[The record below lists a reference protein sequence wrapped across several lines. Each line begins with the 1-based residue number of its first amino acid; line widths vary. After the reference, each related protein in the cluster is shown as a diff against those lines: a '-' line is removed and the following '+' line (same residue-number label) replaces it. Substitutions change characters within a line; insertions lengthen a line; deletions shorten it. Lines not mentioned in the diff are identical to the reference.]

1 MSTIKKITMREYNGT
16 DYDTLYPS
24 TRGDQIT
31 TVVPLSVGGTG
42 ANTAAAGL
50 RNLIMSGTN
59 QLISSGDSIPYSK
72 ASGSVGSRVSFATF
86 VGHLPDVGG
95 VTTATLQD
103 DINNLGTFLQ
113 QQTGSYTGTGTSGSS
128 NKNSITFN
136 FVPKYMMIWSST
148 DSYIQAWLDLPGWF
162 FWSSGMTSIGA
173 KYSDTRSGSGH
184 VHGCKNVFTLSNKT
198 LSWYATSIGE
208 YTTTDDLIRMQ
219 MNTSGVTYNWVAFG

>member
-24 TRGDQIT
+24 TRGDQIV

-42 ANTAAAGL
+42 GTTASAGL

-59 QLISSGDSIPYSK
+59 QVISSGDSIPYSK

-95 VTTATLQD
+95 VTTATLQN

-113 QQTGSYTGTGTSGSS
+113 QQVGSYTGTGTSGSS

-136 FVPKYMMIWSST
+136 FVPKYVVIWSST
-148 DSYIQAWLDLPGWF
+148 QSLLQAGNNIPGWG
-162 FWSSGMTSIGA
+162 FWVVGMSTQ
-173 KYSDTRSGSGH
+173 YSEASATRVVINHYS
-184 VHGCKNVFTLSNKT
+184 LSNKT
-198 LSWYATSIGE
+198 LSWYAVNDDSA
-208 YTTTDDLIRMQ
+208 TTTDIINAQ
-219 MNTSGVTYNWVAFG
+219 MNVSGVTYNWVAFG